1 MYMEKLLKQIHM
13 LGNKQ
18 ISANFKILKSFK
30 VSFLMTVELSYTSVI
45 KDDAVIPT
53 YLETKILF

>member
-1 MYMEKLLKQIHM
+1 M